1 MSSKIK
7 KTLAVITLAV
17 IASTSQVWSASASP
31 SQNICGGSR
40 CCCDQIVD
48 TPADPTVAI

>member
-17 IASTSQVWSASASP
+17 IASTSQVWAA
-31 SQNICGGSR
+31 NADTVGDR
-40 CCCDQIVD
+40 LKCCCDQIVD
-48 TPADPTVAI
+48 TPADPTVAV

>member
-17 IASTSQVWSASASP
+17 IASTSQVWSASANPNNESGP
-31 SQNICGGSR
+31 K
-40 CCCDQIVD
+40 CCCDQIAD
-48 TPADPTVAI
+48 TPADATVAV

>member
-1 MSSKIK
+1 MRTRTKRIIAI
-7 KTLAVITLAV
+7 LAVAAV
-17 IASTSQVWSASASP
+17 ASTGQAWAAAADPISGP
-31 SQNICGGSR
+31 K